1 MTYATVSFLEP
12 ETQAEQQ
19 RTTTIVKTSDKGGYY
34 IDVFRSRKKEGGDKT
49 HDYFYHNLGQEM
61 KVMDAASG
69 KAFDMKPTGELA
81 FAGGHL
87 YAYSYIYNKVSAEI
101 TSSVKIQFVTRIED
115 EKVVAAMDNQKEITM
130 TMWMKADENRTI
142 FQALSPAN
150 LEYERMP
157 NQPYKVIDQP
167 VLTFVARQ
175 KGEAWNHPFVCVYE
189 PSSDTE
195 PGDIASVDYFT
206 PSEQG
211 AVDIIVKL
219 KDGTQQRIVC
229 SENGK
234 VSLAE

>member
-69 KAFDMKPTGELA
+69 KALEMKPTEELA

-87 YAYSYIYNKVSAEI
+87 YAYSYIYNKVSAEM
-101 TSSVKIQFVTRIED
+101 TSSVKTQFVTRIED

-142 FQALSPAN
+142 FQALSPEN
-150 LEYERMP
+150 REYERMP

-211 AVDIIVKL
+211 AVGIIVKL
-219 KDGTQQRIVC
+219 KNGAEQRIVC

-234 VSLAE
+234 VSLSN